1 MIKLFPCIL
10 FSKLQIKLV
19 CLLFLLVD
27 CWGSAKVYVD
37 ENITGKRNILI
48 QIYMCSDL
56 GKSYSSSNAIMLRIF
71 NNNYVCKFCV
81 LVYVTNNTYISIYE
95 CAKDNVYIY
104 IYFFRSQI

>member
-1 MIKLFPCIL
+1 MGNLHGFWVPMNLYQSYFDHIFFFLKVYSIMIKLFPCII

-48 QIYMCSDL
+48 Q
-56 GKSYSSSNAIMLRIF
+56 
-71 NNNYVCKFCV
+71 
-81 LVYVTNNTYISIYE
+81 YI
-95 CAKDNVYIY
+95 CAVIWANPIVH
-104 IYFFRSQI
+104 RMPLC